1 MSEQLK
7 FIVQELNKEPFN
19 KRLNLISFDAFRP
32 DQLLQAL
39 NDVFAELDPKMKADV
54 RSEDPEQLAMKNL
67 AFLRILKYK
76 PPPDI
81 PLTHAIR
88 IVVRS
93 GSFRQGLVSG
103 AKDVV
108 LPLLE
113 WTLRGLPELRKRA
126 YLGRFLVRVE
136 LPPEL
141 DGDVDLQAL
150 YAQYEVAMEQ
160 FKEAHKMSEALKA
173 SGLNTQELRRDI
185 SQMEQ
190 EREQLNKKIAKL
202 RRKVE
207 TQRNK
212 DVLLQLAK
220 NLREE
225 QDRAETLAQQRNSL
239 RDALNHCEQ
248 KINRLTQQLRD
259 LQHSGAGATP
269 EGLMKKL
276 EEEVRANGYL
286 VRDKLP
292 KEIAACQNAIRD
304 LQKVA
309 AEPAM
314 GQNELNRLK
323 AKVQAENQEINAL
336 YEQKM
341 RSQEQADDK
350 LTLFRQQAAVIAR
363 KKDAAAETLN
373 ELRLQVSQLEAQL
386 QEKQSLVAGGEQV
399 LKGDEFKKYV
409 NALRGKSSQYKQQRQ
424 ELAELRAETGVL
436 ARTQEILV
444 QKERDLTHSL
454 EALEEKHGV
463 RGYHRLQGALE
474 NLSGNKATLDET
486 KMATLED
493 MSAMVTNL
501 NKRIAERKGRLA
513 PAIKDLRPLRKSYQ
527 DVTME
532 YDKKKAAYDACA
544 AGLESSMTSLEQEV
558 SSLRSELNSE
568 ESKLN
573 FLQHSLRIHEVQLNF
588 LKARGVLGN
597 PAADA
602 GSNGQ
607 TSLRA
612 QLSHE
617 IAEQEKRGKALRER
631 QKELREKQS
640 SLRAQTEQW
649 THLQALLRAKMAAV
663 TSSTPWHQG
672 APPLPPGST
681 AAHTDTTSRD
691 WLVL

>member
-1 MSEQLK
+1 MFAVFS
-7 FIVQELNKEPFN
+7 VQ
-19 KRLNLISFDAFRP
+19 
-32 DQLLQAL
+32 
-39 NDVFAELDPKMKADV
+39 
-54 RSEDPEQLAMKNL
+54 
-67 AFLRILKYK
+67 
-76 PPPDI
+76 
-81 PLTHAIR
+81 
-88 IVVRS
+88 
-93 GSFRQGLVSG
+93 
-103 AKDVV
+103 
-108 LPLLE
+108 
-113 WTLRGLPELRKRA
+113 
-126 YLGRFLVRVE
+126 
-136 LPPEL
+136 
-141 DGDVDLQAL
+141 
-150 YAQYEVAMEQ
+150 
-160 FKEAHKMSEALKA
+160 
-173 SGLNTQELRRDI
+173 
-185 SQMEQ
+185 
-190 EREQLNKKIAKL
+190 
-202 RRKVE
+202 
-207 TQRNK
+207 
-212 DVLLQLAK
+212 
-220 NLREE
+220 
-225 QDRAETLAQQRNSL
+225 
-239 RDALNHCEQ
+239 
-248 KINRLTQQLRD
+248 
-259 LQHSGAGATP
+259 
-269 EGLMKKL
+269 
-276 EEEVRANGYL
+276 
-286 VRDKLP
+286 
-292 KEIAACQNAIRD
+292 
-304 LQKVA
+304 
-309 AEPAM
+309 
-314 GQNELNRLK
+314 
-323 AKVQAENQEINAL
+323 VQTENQEINTL
-336 YEQKM
+336 YEHKM
-341 RSQEQADDK
+341 RSQEQTDDK

-436 ARTQEILV
+436 ARTQEILIH
-444 QKERDLTHSL
+444 KERDLTQTL

-474 NLSGNKATLDET
+474 NLSGNKATLDDT

-493 MSAMVTNL
+493 MSTMVTNL

-532 YDKKKAAYDACA
+532 YEKKKSAYDTCA

-602 GSNGQ
+602 GSDSQ

-631 QKELREKQS
+631 QKELREKQA

-663 TSSTPWHQG
+663 TTPWHQG
-672 APPLPPGST
+672 APPPPPGSMV
-681 AAHTDTTSRD
+681 ARGDTTSRD

>member
-19 KRLNLISFDAFRP
+19 KKLNLISFDAYRP
-32 DQLLQAL
+32 DQLLQTL
-39 NDVFAELDPKMKADV
+39 MDVFAELDPKMKADV

-67 AFLRILKYK
+67 SFLRILKYK

-81 PLTHAIR
+81 AGR
-88 IVVRS
+88 
-93 GSFRQGLVSG
+93 GSFRQGLVAG
-103 AKDVV
+103 AKEAV
-108 LPLLE
+108 LPVLE

-126 YLGRFLVRVE
+126 YLGRFLVKVDV
-136 LPPEL
+136 PPEL

-150 YAQYEVAMEQ
+150 YAQYEAAMGQ
-160 FKEAHKMSEALKA
+160 FKEAHRMGEALKA
-173 SGLNTQELRRDI
+173 SGLNTQELRKDI
-185 SQMEQ
+185 AQMEQ
-190 EREQLNKKIAKL
+190 EREQLLKKVAKL

-212 DVLLQLAK
+212 DVLLQLARS
-220 NLREE
+220 LREE

-248 KINRLTQQLRD
+248 KIQRLTLQLRD
-259 LQHSGAGATP
+259 LQHSAAGATP
-269 EGLMKKL
+269 EVLLKRL
-276 EEEVRANGYL
+276 EEELRANGYL

-292 KEIAACQNAIRD
+292 KEIAACQNALRD

-314 GQNELNRLK
+314 GQNELSRLK
-323 AKVQAENQEINAL
+323 AKVQSENQEINAL

-341 RSQEQADDK
+341 RSQEAADDK

-363 KKDAAAETLN
+363 KKEAAAETLN
-373 ELRLQVSQLEAQL
+373 ELRLQVAQLEAQL
-386 QEKQSLVAGGEQV
+386 QEKQSLVSGGEQV

-436 ARTQEILV
+436 ARTQEILT
-444 QKERDLTHSL
+444 QKERELTQSL
-454 EALEEKHGV
+454 EALEERHGV
-463 RGYHRLQGALE
+463 RGYHRLQGTLE
-474 NLSGNKATLDET
+474 SLSGSKAAIDET

-513 PAIKDLRPLRKSYQ
+513 PAIRDLRPLRKSFQ
-527 DVTME
+527 DVSAE
-532 YDKKKAAYDACA
+532 YEKKKAAYDACA
-544 AGLESSMTSLEQEV
+544 AGLESSLACLEQEV
-558 SSLRSELNSE
+558 ASLRSELNSE

-588 LKARGVLGN
+588 LKANGVLGN
-597 PAADA
+597 PAAEA
-602 GSNGQ
+602 GSDSQ
-607 TSLRA
+607 TSLRTR
-612 QLSHE
+612 LSQE
-617 IAEQEKRGKALRER
+617 IAEQEKKGKALRER
-631 QKELREKQS
+631 QKELREKQT

-649 THLQALLRAKMAAV
+649 THLQTLLRAKMAAI
-663 TSSTPWHQG
+663 TASAAWQHHQA
-672 APPLPPGST
+672 APPPPPAS
-681 AAHTDTTSRD
+681 AAAREDSASRD

>member
-1 MSEQLK
+1 MVTANVTNKASLLDTHSGSRNSCYGPLKGKRASRPLRASTVVACRSYTGCTRAATMSEQLK

-19 KRLNLISFDAFRP
+19 KKLNLISFDAFRP

-39 NDVFAELDPKMKADV
+39 NDVFAALDPKLDGLQMKSDV
-54 RSEDPEQLAMKNL
+54 RNEDREQLAVRSL
-67 AFLRILKYK
+67 AFLRIVKYR

-81 PLTHAIR
+81 AGR
-88 IVVRS
+88 

-103 AKDVV
+103 AKEAV

-113 WTLRGLPELRKRA
+113 WLLRGLPELRKRA

-136 LPPEL
+136 LPLEL
-141 DGDVDLQAL
+141 GGDVDLQAL
-150 YAQYEVAMEQ
+150 YAQYEAAMEQ
-160 FKEAHKMSEALKA
+160 FKEAHKMGEALKA
-173 SGLNTQELRRDI
+173 SGLNTQELRKDI

-190 EREQLNKKIAKL
+190 EREQLTKKIAKL

-212 DVLLQLAK
+212 DTLLQLAK

-239 RDALNHCEQ
+239 RDTLNHCEQ
-248 KINRLTQQLRD
+248 KIHRLTQQLRD
-259 LQHSGAGATP
+259 LQHSGTGATP

-292 KEIAACQNAIRD
+292 KEITVCQNAIKD
-304 LQKVA
+304 LQKVS

-314 GQNELNRLK
+314 GQNEINRLK
-323 AKVQAENQEINAL
+323 AK
-336 YEQKM
+336 
-341 RSQEQADDK
+341 
-350 LTLFRQQAAVIAR
+350 AAVIAR
-363 KKDAAAETLN
+363 KKEAAAETLN

-436 ARTQEILV
+436 ARTQEILTH
-444 QKERDLTHSL
+444 KERDLRQSL

-463 RGYHRLQGALE
+463 RGYHRLQGTLE
-474 NLSGNKATLDET
+474 SLSGNEAALDET

-493 MSAMVTNL
+493 MSTMVTSL

-513 PAIKDLRPLRKSYQ
+513 PAIKDLRPLRKTY
-527 DVTME
+527 
-532 YDKKKAAYDACA
+532 
-544 AGLESSMTSLEQEV
+544 QEV

-588 LKARGVLGN
+588 LKANGVLGN
-597 PAADA
+597 PAAADA
-602 GSNGQ
+602 GSDGQ

-612 QLSHE
+612 KLGHE

-631 QKELREKQS
+631 QKELREKQA

-649 THLQALLRAKMAAV
+649 THLQALLRAKMAA
-663 TSSTPWHQG
+663 TTASTHWQQG
-672 APPLPPGST
+672 ALPPGS
-681 AAHTDTTSRD
+681 AATHGDTNSRD

>member
-19 KRLNLISFDAFRP
+19 KKLNLISFDAFRP

-39 NDVFAELDPKMKADV
+39 NDVFAVLDPKMKADV
-54 RSEDPEQLAMKNL
+54 RSEDPEQLAVRSL
-67 AFLRILKYK
+67 AFLRILKYR

-81 PLTHAIR
+81 AGR
-88 IVVRS
+88 

-103 AKDVV
+103 AKEAV

-113 WTLRGLPELRKRA
+113 WLLRGLPELRKRA

-141 DGDVDLQAL
+141 SGDIELQAV
-150 YAQYEVAMEQ
+150 YTQYEAAMEQ
-160 FKEAHKMSEALKA
+160 FKEAHKMGEALKA
-173 SGLNTQELRRDI
+173 SGLNTQELRKDI

-190 EREQLNKKIAKL
+190 EREQLTKKIAKL

-212 DVLLQLAK
+212 DTLLQLAK

-239 RDALNHCEQ
+239 RDTLNHCEQ
-248 KINRLTQQLRD
+248 KIHRLTQQLRD
-259 LQHSGAGATP
+259 LQHSGTGATP

-292 KEIAACQNAIRD
+292 KEITACQNAIKD
-304 LQKVA
+304 LQKVS

-314 GQNELNRLK
+314 GQNEINRLK
-323 AKVQAENQEINAL
+323 AKVQTENQEINAL

-363 KKDAAAETLN
+363 KKEAAAETLN

-386 QEKQSLVAGGEQV
+386 QEKQSVVAGGEQV

-436 ARTQEILV
+436 ARTQEILTH
-444 QKERDLTHSL
+444 KERDLRQSL

-463 RGYHRLQGALE
+463 RGYHRLQGTLE
-474 NLSGNKATLDET
+474 SLSGNKAALDET
-486 KMATLED
+486 KMATLEE
-493 MSAMVTNL
+493 MSTMVTSL

-513 PAIKDLRPLRKSYQ
+513 PAIKDLRPLRKTYQ

-532 YDKKKAAYDACA
+532 YEKKKAAYDTCA
-544 AGLESSMTSLEQEV
+544 AGLESTLTSLEQEV

-588 LKARGVLGN
+588 LKANGVLGN
-597 PAADA
+597 PAAADA
-602 GSNGQ
+602 GSDGQ

-612 QLSHE
+612 KLGHE

-631 QKELREKQS
+631 QKELREKQA

-649 THLQALLRAKMAAV
+649 THLQALLGAKMAA
-663 TSSTPWHQG
+663 TTASTHWQQG
-672 APPLPPGST
+672 ALPPGS
-681 AAHTDTTSRD
+681 AATHGDTNSRD

>member
-19 KRLNLISFDAFRP
+19 RKLNLISFDAFRP
-32 DQLLQAL
+32 DQLLQTL
-39 NDVFAELDPKMKADV
+39 NDVFAELDPK
-54 RSEDPEQLAMKNL
+54 
-67 AFLRILKYK
+67 
-76 PPPDI
+76 
-81 PLTHAIR
+81 
-88 IVVRS
+88 
-93 GSFRQGLVSG
+93 GLVSG
-103 AKDVV
+103 AKEAV

-113 WTLRGLPELRKRA
+113 WLLRGLPELRKRA

-150 YAQYEVAMEQ
+150 YAQYEAAMEQ
-160 FKEAHKMSEALKA
+160 FKEAHKMGEALKA
-173 SGLNTQELRRDI
+173 SGLNTQELRKDI

-190 EREQLNKKIAKL
+190 EREQLTKKIAKL

-212 DVLLQLAK
+212 DAMLQLAK

-248 KINRLTQQLRD
+248 KIHRLTQQLRD

-323 AKVQAENQEINAL
+323 AKVQTENQEINAL

-363 KKDAAAETLN
+363 KKEAAAETLN
-373 ELRLQVSQLEAQL
+373 ELRLQLSQLEAQL
-386 QEKQSLVAGGEQV
+386 QEKQGLVAGGEHV

-436 ARTQEILV
+436 ARTQEILT
-444 QKERDLTHSL
+444 QKERDLTQSL

-474 NLSGNKATLDET
+474 NLSGNKAALDET

-493 MSAMVTNL
+493 MSAMVTSL

-513 PAIKDLRPLRKSYQ
+513 PAIKDLRPLRKTY
-527 DVTME
+527 
-532 YDKKKAAYDACA
+532 
-544 AGLESSMTSLEQEV
+544 
-558 SSLRSELNSE
+558 
-568 ESKLN
+568 
-573 FLQHSLRIHEVQLNF
+573 QHSLRIHEVQLNF
-588 LKARGVLGN
+588 LKAHGVLGN

-602 GSNGQ
+602 GSDNQ

-612 QLSHE
+612 KLSHE
-617 IAEQEKRGKALRER
+617 IAEQEKRGKGPA
-631 QKELREKQS
+631 
-640 SLRAQTEQW
+640 
-649 THLQALLRAKMAAV
+649 
-663 TSSTPWHQG
+663 G
-672 APPLPPGST
+672 APEGTAREAGLAARTDRAVDALAGAAQGQNGRSHGLDSMAPGRT
-681 AAHTDTTSRD
+681 ACQAARRRMATPIQGTG
-691 WLVL
+691 

>member
-19 KRLNLISFDAFRP
+19 KKLNLISFDAFRP
-32 DQLLQAL
+32 DQLLQTL
-39 NDVFAELDPKMKADV
+39 NDVFAELEPKMKADV
-54 RSEDPEQLAMKNL
+54 RSEDPEQLAMRSL

-81 PLTHAIR
+81 AGR
-88 IVVRS
+88 

-103 AKDVV
+103 AKEAV

-113 WTLRGLPELRKRA
+113 WALRGLPELRKRA

-150 YAQYEVAMEQ
+150 YAQYEAAMEQ
-160 FKEAHKMSEALKA
+160 FKEAHKMGEALKA
-173 SGLNTQELRRDI
+173 SGLNTQELRKDI

-190 EREQLNKKIAKL
+190 EREQLTKKIAKL

-212 DVLLQLAK
+212 DALLQLAK

-239 RDALNHCEQ
+239 RDAVSANPCMRDPALREPANISHC
-248 KINRLTQQLRD
+248 RTSVDSR
-259 LQHSGAGATP
+259 TC
-269 EGLMKKL
+269 LMKKL

-323 AKVQAENQEINAL
+323 AKVQTENQEINAL

-363 KKDAAAETLN
+363 KKEAAAETLN

-386 QEKQSLVAGGEQV
+386 QEKRSLVAGGEQV
-399 LKGDEFKKYV
+399 LKGDE
-409 NALRGKSSQYKQQRQ
+409 
-424 ELAELRAETGVL
+424 
-436 ARTQEILV
+436 EILT
-444 QKERDLTHSL
+444 QKERDLTQSL
-454 EALEEKHGV
+454 VSARNL
-463 RGYHRLQGALE
+463 RRRE
-474 NLSGNKATLDET
+474 NT
-486 KMATLED
+486 
-493 MSAMVTNL
+493 MSH
-501 NKRIAERKGRLA
+501 LA
-513 PAIKDLRPLRKSYQ
+513 
-527 DVTME
+527 
-532 YDKKKAAYDACA
+532 
-544 AGLESSMTSLEQEV
+544 
-558 SSLRSELNSE
+558 
-568 ESKLN
+568 
-573 FLQHSLRIHEVQLNF
+573 
-588 LKARGVLGN
+588 
-597 PAADA
+597 
-602 GSNGQ
+602 
-607 TSLRA
+607 
-612 QLSHE
+612 
-617 IAEQEKRGKALRER
+617 
-631 QKELREKQS
+631 
-640 SLRAQTEQW
+640 
-649 THLQALLRAKMAAV
+649 
-663 TSSTPWHQG
+663 
-672 APPLPPGST
+672 
-681 AAHTDTTSRD
+681 
-691 WLVL
+691 